1 MLGMLKGQ
9 NKFETA
15 ENWAILIIVVGAA
28 MLTIGIGLAAV
39 MPKGVAAVLAML
51 GTFVAFAAT
60 VGLIVVWL
68 VKEFYSE

>member
-1 MLGMLKGQ
+1 MLKGQ

-15 ENWAILIIVVGAA
+15 ENLAIIIIVVGAA

-39 MPKGVAAVLAML
+39 MPKGVAAILAML

-60 VGLIVVWL
+60 VALIVVWL
-68 VKEFYSE
+68 VKEFFSE